1 MTTIEIKEEINTL
14 QTQKTAL
21 INQTAKLQKKYNGFE
36 AKMKKLTE
44 KQEKIN
50 KRENKREARKSK
62 VNHEKDNIKLT
73 KKIQIQEKVIQ
84 DSENKYNILEQK
96 YNELLLKSNTQEEQI
111 IQLQN
116 DLNQRGEKVDLESY
130 NICRDVIYSCIDNIC
145 KLDMSVQCNLIE
157 EEKFAHIEKAT
168 STQSSKIDNDYYIL
182 KYFKTI
188 DKAQNKRIKQVC
200 YINEN
205 MDIRYRREM
214 LAVLDTDNDIYKMI
228 CQSKFKGSVCIRM
241 YSSKQYILSI
251 NYYFS
256 QKKQN
261 IFEIVDNRGKR
272 LHKSTFDIELNSVYK
287 IEINGF
293 NSVYKIKFNDKL
305 KAEITLEQELKY
317 FTSNANFNVI
327 YN

>member
-1 MTTIEIKEEINTL
+1 MTTIKITEDINAL

-44 KQEKIN
+44 KQAKIN
-50 KRENKREARKSK
+50 KRDSKREARKSK
-62 VNHEKDNIKLT
+62 VNHEKDNVKLT
-73 KKIQIQEKVIQ
+73 KKNLIQERLIQ
-84 DSENKYNILEQK
+84 DGVNMYNILEQK
-96 YNELLLKSNTQEEQI
+96 YNELLLKSNIQEEQI
-111 IQLQN
+111 TQFQK
-116 DLNQRGEKVDLESY
+116 DLSQRGEKVDLESY
-130 NICRDVIYSCIDNIC
+130 NICRDVINSCIDKMC
-145 KLDMSVQCNLIE
+145 KVDMAVQCNLFK

-200 YINEN
+200 YISEN

-228 CQSKFKGSVCIRM
+228 CQSKFKQSVHIRM
-241 YSSKQYILSI
+241 YSSKQYVLSI
-251 NYYFS
+251 NYHFQ
-256 QKKQN
+256 QKRQN
-261 IFEIVDNRGKR
+261 IFEILDNRNKS
-272 LHKSTFDIELNSVYK
+272 LHRSTFDIKLNSEYK
-287 IEINGF
+287 IEIDGF
-293 NSVYKIKFNDKL
+293 NSVYKIKFNNML
-305 KAEITLEQELKY
+305 KAEIKLPQELKY
-317 FTSNANFNVI
+317 FTSTANFNII